1 MSDEPLRHRIDLACP
16 ECGNIQQEPALVVS
30 TQCRACRANYQVR
43 DGKGVVRI
51 KTVTRLA
58 ALKLDSDP
66 EPELPPIAPI
76 APMIRRGPA
85 KPPEQ
90 SFLMRLL
97 NPIKPP
103 RQVACFNCGHLST
116 ASAEAQ
122 SSQCPMCSG
131 YISLL
136 DYEITD
142 GWNRQLQTCGNVT
155 IHKSGSVT
163 GSKLQCHQLTVL
175 GNLAAT
181 VECTG
186 DLIIR
191 GHGKII
197 GNIVCRTL
205 RVEKGARVDFQH
217 PVHAETASIDGHVR
231 GQIFC
236 TGVVTLQKRAHLQG
250 LVRTTSLIVK
260 PGAKHT
266 GNIEMVPTAATAD
279 L

>member
-16 ECGNIQQEPALVVS
+16 ECGNVQQEPALVVS

-205 RVEKGARVDFQH
+205 RIEKGARVDFQH

>member
-205 RVEKGARVDFQH
+205 RIEKGARVDFQH

>member
-16 ECGNIQQEPALVVS
+16 ECGNVQQEPALVVS

-122 SSQCPMCSG
+122 SSQCPKCSG

-205 RVEKGARVDFQH
+205 RIEKGARVDFQH